1 MVIYIHDKKQTA
13 TIAQL
18 SVNNKTKKMKT
29 TSKIGIVTALL
40 VSLAFGS
47 KAQTSGNGNAAASS
61 SGKEWRLSVGPE
73 FGIPTGSYANN
84 YGWLYGGSV
93 QLDIPVLV
101 HGLYVTANAGYD
113 NLIAK
118 KNVANINVQ
127 TIPVKAGFKYYVWN
141 DALYVQAQ
149 AGVHFLGNKSDL
161 NADKAAA
168 FTYTPSVGYLL
179 KLAPKNYLDLNVR
192 WEETAGFYNGG
203 EGSGGNSYGL
213 VALRVAYSFGL

>member
-1 MVIYIHDKKQTA
+1 VH
-13 TIAQL
+13 L
-18 SVNNKTKKMKT
+18 FVNIKSSKMKT
-29 TSKIGIVTALL
+29 TRKIGIVTTLL
-40 VSLAFGS
+40 VSFAFAS
-47 KAQTSGNGNAAASS
+47 KAQTNPTNAGTSS
-61 SGKEWRLSVGPE
+61 DKEWRISVGPE
-73 FGIPTGSYANN
+73 VGIPTGTFATN
-84 YGWLYGGSV
+84 YGWLFGGSV

-118 KNVANINVQ
+118 KNVPNINVQ
-127 TIPVKAGFKYYVWN
+127 TIPVKAGFKYFIWN
-141 DALYVQAQ
+141 DLVYVQAQ
-149 AGVHFLGNKSDL
+149 AGVQFLGNKSDL

-168 FTYTPSVGYLL
+168 FTYSPSVGVLL
-179 KLAPKNYLDLNVR
+179 KLAPKNYLDLGVR

>member
-1 MVIYIHDKKQTA
+1 MKK
-13 TIAQL
+13 
-18 SVNNKTKKMKT
+18 
-29 TSKIGIVTALL
+29 KIKLGFATALL
-40 VSLAFGS
+40 VGFAFVS
-47 KAQTSGNGNAAASS
+47 KAQTAD
-61 SGKEWRLSVGPE
+61 KEWRLSVGPE
-73 FGIPTGSYANN
+73 FGIPSGTFAHN
-84 YGWLYGGSV
+84 YGYLFGGSV

-118 KNVANINVQ
+118 KDVANINVQ
-127 TIPVKAGFKYYVWN
+127 TIPVKAGFKYFVFS
-141 DALYVQAQ
+141 DLVYVQAQ

-168 FTYTPSVGYLL
+168 FTYSPSVGVLL
-179 KLAPKNYLDLNVR
+179 KLAPKNYLDLGVR

>member
-1 MVIYIHDKKQTA
+1 MIAYIFVNKKQT
-13 TIAQL
+13 
-18 SVNNKTKKMKT
+18 KMKT

-40 VSLAFGS
+40 VSLAFAS
-47 KAQTSGNGNAAASS
+47 KAQTTGSGDAASS
-61 SGKEWRLSVGPE
+61 SDKEWRLSVGPE
-73 FGIPTGSYANN
+73 FGIPSGNFANN
-84 YGWLYGGSV
+84 YGWLFGGSV
-93 QLDIPVLV
+93 QLDIPVFV

-118 KNVANINVQ
+118 KNVPNINVQ
-127 TIPVKAGFKYYVWN
+127 TIPVKAGFKYFVWR
-141 DALYVQAQ
+141 DLFYVQAQ

-168 FTYTPSVGYLL
+168 FTYAPSVGVLL
-179 KLAPKNYLDLNVR
+179 KIAPKNYLDIGVR

-213 VALRVAYSFGL
+213 VGLRVAYSFGL

>member
-1 MVIYIHDKKQTA
+1 M
-13 TIAQL
+13 
-18 SVNNKTKKMKT
+18 KTKI
-29 TSKIGIVTALL
+29 KIGFATALL
-40 VSLAFGS
+40 VGFAFAS
-47 KAQTSGNGNAAASS
+47 KAQTSAPAGSNSTSS
-61 SGKEWRLSVGPE
+61 SDKEWRLSVGPE
-73 FGIPTGSYANN
+73 VGIPSGTFATN
-84 YGWLYGGSV
+84 YGWLFGGSV

-118 KNVANINVQ
+118 KDVANINVQ
-127 TIPVKAGFKYYVWN
+127 TIPVKAGFKYFIWSDLV
-141 DALYVQAQ
+141 YVQAQ
-149 AGVHFLGNKSDL
+149 AGVHFLANKSDL

-168 FTYTPSVGYLL
+168 FTYTPGVGVLL
-179 KLAPKNYLDLNVR
+179 KLAPKNYLDLGVR